1 MITVFKETNI
11 NFIRIFRS
19 VVIVYAVLFLAG
31 VVSLIVHK
39 GPRYGVDFTGGT
51 ILQIKFDKPITT
63 ETLRGVLAKLGEQ
76 NASIQKFG
84 EGYEFMIRVESRS
97 LMGVAG
103 GGFSERVKGIIK
115 TDLPGY
121 TVEIGRE
128 ETVGPR
134 IGKELQTKA
143 LLAIVAAW
151 IGILIYV
158 AIRFDIRFGTGAVIA
173 LIYDVFVVIGVL
185 SIFNKEITIPIVAAL
200 LTIIGFDVNDSI
212 VVSDRIRENLR
223 KMRREPFEFI
233 VNRGINETLSRTI
246 ITSFT
251 VLVISILLW
260 VMGAPAIRDFAF
272 ALTIGIILGTASS
285 IFIVAPLV
293 VFWERRFPKKRKR

>member
-1 MITVFKETNI
+1 MISVFKETNV
-11 NFIRIFRS
+11 NFIRIFRY
-19 VVIVYAVLFLAG
+19 VAIVYAVLFIAG
-31 VVSLIVHK
+31 VVSLVVHK

-51 ILQIKFDKPITT
+51 ILQIKFDKPIST
-63 ETLRGVLAKLGEQ
+63 ETMRNVLSKLGEG

-84 EGYEFMIRVESRS
+84 EGYEFLIRVESRS
-97 LMGVAG
+97 LVSVTT
-103 GGFSERVKGIIK
+103 GGFSQRVKEIVK

-121 TVEIGRE
+121 TAEIGRE

-143 LLAIVAAW
+143 LLAVLAAW
-151 IGILIYV
+151 LGILIYV
-158 AIRFDIRFGTGAVIA
+158 AIRFDIRFGVGAVIA
-173 LIYDVFVVIGVL
+173 LIYDVTVVVGLL

-223 KMRREPFEFI
+223 KMRREPFDFI

-251 VLVISILLW
+251 VLIISVLLW
-260 VMGAPAIRDFAF
+260 LIGAPAIKDFAF
-272 ALTIGIILGTASS
+272 AMTIGIILGTASS